1 MCRAP
6 DILELFAGP
15 EKAGDFSYETILRFI
30 LECSGTV
37 ISTVTY
43 TPGI

>member
-15 EKAGDFSYETILRFI
+15 GKVWDFSNKAIFRFM
-30 LECSGTV
+30 LECSCKI
-37 ISTVTY
+37 ISAVAY